1 MKLKYAKNLLII
13 LVLVI
18 ALPLSIAQEPED
30 NGNGFSEE
38 NGDENDENGNGDN
51 DVDESDDESENGDG
65 NGDENGDENGET
77 EEDENG
83 EVEDEEEETQENDE
97 EPVVQEDE
105 ETTPFKTN
113 HGAFVRLVQ
122 LERSIHTNILR
133 GEILL
138 ERLEEEISEEDFE
151 KLNDVLDE
159 LRDLK
164 ERVAENRDDLSEDP
178 EENVR
183 AFVEFK
189 HEAITLT
196 KEFRDTI
203 RTHVHE
209 SERNA
214 LRAQINREVRASG
227 ELDAYKEIMRN
238 RARLHNEQV
247 ISEASNCSNIDAQAL
262 IERVRTGEADAKDIK
277 KEFNELIRNVG
288 GQEARDLAQ
297 TMRDEAKQQRTNAR
311 ANQERITE
319 EIEAE
324 GGDEE

>member
-1 MKLKYAKNLLII
+1 MNLKYARNLLII
-13 LVLVI
+13 LILVV

-30 NGNGFSEE
+30 NGEELGDDNG
-38 NGDENDENGNGDN
+38 ENGNGDN
-51 DVDESDDESENGDG
+51 DVDDSDDESDESENGAD
-65 NGDENGDENGET
+65 NGENDNDENGDA
-77 EEDENG
+77 EDENG
-83 EVEDEEEETQENDE
+83 DVEEEEEETQENDE

-105 ETTPFKTN
+105 ETTPFRTN

-122 LERSIHTNILR
+122 LERSTHTNFLK

-138 ERLEEEISEEDFE
+138 ERLDEEISEDDKEELNEILD
-151 KLNDVLDE
+151 KLW
-159 LRDLK
+159 DLK
-164 ERVAENRDDLSEDP
+164 ERVAENREDLSEDP

-214 LRAQINREVRASG
+214 LRARINREVRASG

-247 ISEASNCSNIDAQAL
+247 ISEASNGSNIDAQAL
-262 IERVRTGEADAKDIK
+262 IERVRTGEVDAKDIK

-319 EIEAE
+319 ELETE